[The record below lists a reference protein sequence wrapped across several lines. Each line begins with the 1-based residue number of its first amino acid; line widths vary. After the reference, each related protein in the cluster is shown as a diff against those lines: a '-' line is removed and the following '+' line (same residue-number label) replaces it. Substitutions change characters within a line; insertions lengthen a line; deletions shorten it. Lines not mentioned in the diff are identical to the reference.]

1 MAAWRGFQFGEDK
14 MKHQGAGS
22 SIVLPQRV
30 AMATM
35 HGKEQVLRPPFADIG
50 IELVL
55 PHGLD
60 TDQFGTFTRDRPRAG
75 TMLDA
80 AKAKAEAAMEA
91 TGLSAALVSEG
102 SYGPHPTVPFLAAGR
117 EMLLFVDRQLGF
129 EIVEIVIDEEP
140 VFAHCQASSTAE
152 AAEFL
157 ARIGF
162 PGQGVIVAPAGRLNE
177 PLAKG
182 ITDQTALGAA
192 ISVAIERSAE
202 SKAHIETDMRAFM
215 NPRRMAMIGRLG
227 RQLAARLSTPCPHCQ
242 HPGWG
247 QVRTERGLPCSL
259 CGSPTSL
266 PRHDVYGCVSCDGED
281 KRERSP
287 GSQAD
292 PTYCPLCNP

>member
-1 MAAWRGFQFGEDK
+1 

-35 HGKEQVLRPPFADIG
+35 HGKEQVLRPPFAAIG

-80 AKAKAEAAMEA
+80 ARAKAEAAIEA
-91 TGLSAALVSEG
+91 TGLQAALVSEG

-129 EIVEIVIDEEP
+129 EIVEMMIDEEP
-140 VFAHCQASSTAE
+140 VFAHSQASSLVE
-152 AAEFL
+152 AAGFL
-157 ARIGF
+157 ERIGF
-162 PGQGVIVAPAGRLNE
+162 PAQGVIVAPAGRLNE
-177 PLAKG
+177 PVAKG
-182 ITDQTALGAA
+182 ILAESDLEAA
-192 ISVAIERSAE
+192 ISAAVERSAE
-202 SKAHIETDMRAFM
+202 RKAHIETDMRAFM
-215 NPRRMAMIGRLG
+215 NPRRMEVIGRLG
-227 RQLAARLSTPCPHCQ
+227 GQLAVRLSTPCPHCR

-266 PRHDVYGCVSCDGED
+266 PRNDVFACVSCDGEE
-281 KRERSP
+281 KRERAP

-292 PTYCPLCNP
+292 PAYCPLCNP

>member
-1 MAAWRGFQFGEDK
+1 MQDNSKRSK
-14 MKHQGAGS
+14 V
-22 SIVLPQRV
+22 VLPKRV

-35 HGKEQVLRPPFADIG
+35 HGKEQVLRPAFASLDL
-50 IELVL
+50 ELVL
-55 PHGLD
+55 PVGLD

-80 AKAKAEAAMEA
+80 ARAKAEAAMEA
-91 TGLSAALVSEG
+91 TGLPAALASEG

-117 EMLLFVDRQLGF
+117 EMLLFVDREQGF

-140 VFAHCQASSTAE
+140 VFAHCRASSTAE
-152 AAEFL
+152 AAEYL
-157 ARIGF
+157 ERIGF
-162 PGQGVIVAPAGRLNE
+162 PAQGVIVAAAGRLNE
-177 PLAKG
+177 PVAKG
-182 ITDQTALGAA
+182 IRAQSDLEAA
-192 ISVAIERSAE
+192 ISVAVERSAE
-202 SKAHIETDMRAFM
+202 RKAHIETDMRAFM
-215 NPRRMAMIGRLG
+215 NPRRMEVIGRLG
-227 RQLAARLSTPCPHCQ
+227 GQLVARLSTPCPHCQ

-266 PRHDVYGCVSCDGED
+266 PRFDVYACVSCDSEE

-292 PTYCPLCNP
+292 PAYCPLCNP

>member
-1 MAAWRGFQFGEDK
+1 
-14 MKHQGAGS
+14 MKHERPAPP
-22 SIVLPQRV
+22 IVLPQRLV
-30 AMATM
+30 LATM
-35 HGKEQVLRPPFADIG
+35 HGKEQALRPPFAAIG

-80 AKAKAEAAMEA
+80 ARAKAEAAMEA

-129 EIVEIVIDEEP
+129 EIVEMTIDEEP

-162 PGQGVIVAPAGRLNE
+162 PAQGVIVAPAGRLNE
-177 PLAKG
+177 PAAKG
-182 ITDQTALGAA
+182 ITDKPALDAA
-192 ISVAIERSAE
+192 IAVAIERSAE
-202 SKAHIETDMRAFM
+202 RKAHVETDMRAFL
-215 NPRRMAMIGRLG
+215 NPHRMEVIGRLG
-227 RQLAARLSTPCPHCQ
+227 RQLAARLSTACPHCR

-266 PRHDVYGCVSCDGED
+266 PRHDIYGCVSCDQEE

-292 PTYCPLCNP
+292 PAYCPLCNP